1 MVNSE
6 LDIKE
11 FLTPESITRE
21 NIIQLKEQTYCS
33 EDNYE
38 KLNKMVKQLRSSI
51 DKMEEDT
58 PEAKDDTLILGI
70 CLWILGK
77 PDETIEA
84 LSELKSRKIA
94 CYFLGKCHQ
103 ELGNYETAIDYFER
117 SKRADTEEFEIQMDI
132 ADTQRMSGNL
142 QDALKMIQ
150 KLSKNYENE
159 AGLHYQWAH
168 CLDDLGEYDDA
179 MTHYNRALEINPTHP
194 NTLFRLAYDYDINGE
209 DEKAIDCYE
218 IFLNEVPTYS
228 NAIINLGLLYE
239 DHNDYEK
246 AISCFETVLR
256 SDPNHEKAR
265 LFLNDAKAGI
275 RMHYD
280 EDSVKKQDKDTEV
293 LNIPISDFEL
303 SVRSKNCLER
313 MNIKTLDDLT
323 KVTETELLSYKNFGE
338 TSLSEI
344 KNILSQKGLHLG
356 QAVEEKR
363 QVENFID
370 ANVIGNKENV
380 PETISELDLSKRCIN
395 AVKKIG
401 IETVDN
407 LLLKTEAELLGQEG
421 IKQTYVDEIKD
432 KLDKYGLKLQS
443 GNDIS

>member
-1 MVNSE
+1 MINSE
-6 LDIKE
+6 LNINE
-11 FLTPESITRE
+11 ILSPEALSRE
-21 NIIQLKEQTYCS
+21 SIIQLKKQTYVS

-38 KLNKMVKQLRSSI
+38 KLNKMVKILRLSI
-51 DKMEEDT
+51 SKIEDDT
-58 PEAKDDTLILGI
+58 PEAKKNTLILGI
-70 CLWILGK
+70 CLWVLGRL
-77 PDETIEA
+77 DEAIEV
-84 LSELKSRKIA
+84 LSESQSRKIA

-103 ELGNYETAIDYFER
+103 ELRNYETAIDYFER
-117 SKRADTEEFEIQMDI
+117 SKRADTEEFDIQMDI

-142 QDALKMIQ
+142 QDALKLIQ
-150 KLSKNYENE
+150 KLSKEHDNE
-159 AGLHYQWAH
+159 ANLHYQWAH

-194 NTLFRLAYDYDINGE
+194 NTLFRLAYDYDLNGE
-209 DEKAIDCYE
+209 DEKAIDYYE
-218 IFLNEVPTYS
+218 KFINEVPAYS
-228 NAIINLGLLYE
+228 NVIINLGLLYE

-280 EDSVKKQDKDTEV
+280 EDRVRKQDKETEV

-338 TSLSEI
+338 TSLGEI

-356 QAVEEKR
+356 QAVEEKS

-370 ANVIGNKENV
+370 ANVIGDKENV

-401 IETVDN
+401 IETVDD
-407 LLLKTEAELLGQEG
+407 LLFKTEAELLGQEG